1 MILDLECPLP
11 KALTNTERCRF
22 VHRCIVMSILGTA
35 ILAAGCLAQSASPSS
50 AQIPVMDG
58 AAGRCSVLLTVL
70 SEGKPVNAA
79 DVKVHIEY
87 GFGGFHRL
95 DLEAYTNEAGMLKFT
110 GLPPKVRR
118 PPLEFRATKDQL
130 SGIATWDPANECEGK
145 HDLPLNKAV
154 SAPAPTP

>member
-1 MILDLECPLP
+1 MPI
-11 KALTNTERCRF
+11 AITNTDRRRF
-22 VHRCIVMSILGTA
+22 VRRCIVISILSAA
-35 ILAAGCLAQSASPSS
+35 ILAAACLAQSANPGSP
-50 AQIPVMDG
+50 QVPVMDG
-58 AAGRCSVLLTVL
+58 AAGHCSILLTVL
-70 SEGKPVNAA
+70 SEGKPVDAA

-118 PPLEFRATKDQL
+118 PPLEFRAAKDQL